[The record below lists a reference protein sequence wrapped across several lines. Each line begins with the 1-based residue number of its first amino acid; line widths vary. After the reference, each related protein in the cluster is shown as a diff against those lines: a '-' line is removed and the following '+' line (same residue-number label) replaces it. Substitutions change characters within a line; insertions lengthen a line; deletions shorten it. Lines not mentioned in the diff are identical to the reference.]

1 MIPPKIRIEP
11 KIWNGSICSRNISTE
26 KKTADNGSRYPNTAM
41 VCAGKE
47 LERICFP
54 AMSYNTYTSLLDGKV
69 DIDVFLTMNVSMDF
83 YGQNYEKKMQEYF
96 APFHFLKGQTWIFP
110 VCDTL
115 QVKDYSKYELKSF
128 DEEHKYPPPHIVKPF
143 LA

>member
-1 MIPPKIRIEP
+1 
-11 KIWNGSICSRNISTE
+11 
-26 KKTADNGSRYPNTAM
+26 
-41 VCAGKE
+41 
-47 LERICFP
+47 
-54 AMSYNTYTSLLDGKV
+54 MSYNTYTSLLDGKV

-115 QVKDYSKYELKSF
+115 QVKAYSKYELKSF
-128 DEEHKYPPPHIVKPF
+128 DEEHKFPPLFKTSCPAHYIKLYSISVFVISMVSVLIFSFSFSPRSISSSSFIPIMITLRLFSVVYP
-143 LA
+143 LL